1 MAATNYIL
9 TGQAAATLSSFSSG
23 TPVTS
28 RRLPS
33 LGTYQVDLG
42 RNIKRFRI
50 KLGDLVQLMKDT
62 TGTSKVFEQNDAFA
76 IIPINKG
83 EAIEW
88 AALAVISADT
98 NAITLTVGDTGSTA
112 GYITSVTANATGITV
127 TDASAANLTVAT
139 TPAVVGKPCKVYT
152 ADDAIVL
159 KLTSAT
165 LPATNTVDCTTFVEV
180 AVKYLPI
187 FPDAKLL
194 GLTGRL

>member
-9 TGQAAATLSSFSSG
+9 TGQTAATLPSFSSG

-33 LGTYQVDLG
+33 LGTYQVDVG
-42 RNIKRFRI
+42 NNIKRFRI
-50 KLGDLVQLMKDT
+50 KLGDLLQLMKDT
-62 TGTSKVFEQNDAFA
+62 SGTSKAFEQNDAFA

-83 EAIEW
+83 EAVEW
-88 AALAVISADT
+88 AAMAVIVADG
-98 NAITLTVGDTGSTA
+98 NAITLTVGDTGATA
-112 GYITSVTANATGITV
+112 GYITSVTANATGLTI

-139 TPAVVGKPCKVYT
+139 TPVVVGKPAKLYSS
-152 ADDAIVL
+152 DDAIVL

-165 LPATNTVDCTTFVEV
+165 LPSVNTVDATTFVEV